1 MSIIREKIRY
11 IPIPTGTT
19 LFNFLGNT
27 ITGVTGLININFG
40 LSAEDGFLGYQQEID
55 NLTQVVG
62 VDLVNPELDVEERRF
77 KSLNSFLLAPQIKF
91 EFYKVTYQNNFLAAG
106 FTPEDIATQS
116 SNMLNSFFIMDF
128 YDTYD
133 ANTQIKIFT
142 TYLTKIGKTPTYII
156 SGYPFG
162 TSQLYY
168 WGIPLWYINAQSSS
182 TVNGYVKFSFYNAT
196 DGKIA
201 LFYNNANAALTTL
214 EKMYFKAELNLLSKT
229 WKFMT
234 TSILAKQLSTS
245 PTYNQK
251 VNNTV
256 ANFNNETQDYPSG
269 NTFNYISGIYYT
281 I

>member
-11 IPIPTGTT
+11 MPVFGTGH
-19 LFNFLGNT
+19 T
-27 ITGVTGLININFG
+27 INVNFG

-62 VDLVNPELDVEERRF
+62 VDLVNPGVDVEERRF

-142 TYLTKIGKTPTYII
+142 TYLTKIGKTPTYVI

-245 PTYNQK
+245 PTYNEK